1 MLMGKGF
8 LMTYKTLVDQD
19 KCTGCEEC
27 LEVCTVHV
35 FEMLEGKAV
44 SVHQEECLGCQSC
57 VQACAEDA
65 ISVNEL
71 KVELSETCL
80 SLLREIL

>member
-1 MLMGKGF
+1 MPFKA
-8 LMTYKTLVDQD
+8 TVNKD

-27 LEVCTVHV
+27 LEVCTSHV
-35 FEMLEGKAV
+35 FEMVEGKSV
-44 SVHQEECLGCQSC
+44 PVHQEECLGCQSC
-57 VQACAEDA
+57 VETCTESA

-71 KVELSETCL
+71 RVELSETCL